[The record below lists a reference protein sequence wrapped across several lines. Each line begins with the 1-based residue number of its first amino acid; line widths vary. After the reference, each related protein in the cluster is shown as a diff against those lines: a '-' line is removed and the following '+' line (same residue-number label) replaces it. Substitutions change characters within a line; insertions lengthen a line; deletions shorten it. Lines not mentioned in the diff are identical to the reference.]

1 MSWRRRLGLGEPE
14 ELEEEEE
21 RELEEPERLDPDEL
35 DPLEEP
41 ELEPELLL
49 EVELDLDLGIVK
61 KNENTCVRTYV
72 YLRLLL
78 LPKSTQIISLL

>member
-1 MSWRRRLGLGEPE
+1 MWCSNVDVVTHAERERRRLSWRRRLGLGEPD

-49 EVELDLDLGIVK
+49 EVELDLDLLILK
-61 KNENTCVRTYV
+61 TNKNR
-72 YLRLLL
+72 
-78 LPKSTQIISLL
+78 IG